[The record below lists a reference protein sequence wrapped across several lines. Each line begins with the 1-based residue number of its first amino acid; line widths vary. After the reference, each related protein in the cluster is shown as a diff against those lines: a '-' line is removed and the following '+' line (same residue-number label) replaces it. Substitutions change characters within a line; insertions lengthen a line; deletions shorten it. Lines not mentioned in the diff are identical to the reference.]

1 MMVMFNVTPHIHM
14 SLVDNADSLLERP
27 TDGREVNCHAS
38 AWDFKNGKD
47 FRVKQCTNVK
57 HFDFIVAI
65 HELAHI
71 QYFIQYQNQSY
82 YYKHGANPG
91 FHEAVGDI
99 VGLSIGTPSYFQ
111 QLGLLGS
118 EVDINDEETNINLL
132 YNMALKKIA
141 FLPWAYLV
149 DKFRWDLFTGAAS
162 KVGAIS
168 SHDIC

>member
-1 MMVMFNVTPHIHM
+1 M
-14 SLVDNADSLLERP
+14 LEKP
-27 TDGREVNCHAS
+27 TDGREVDCHPT
-38 AWDFKNGKD
+38 AWDFRNGKD
-47 FRVKQCTNVK
+47 YRVKQCTNVK
-57 HFDFIVAI
+57 QQDFITVN
-65 HELAHI
+65 HELGHI
-71 QYFIQYQNQSY
+71 QYAMQYKNLSFY
-82 YYKHGANPG
+82 YREGANPG
-91 FHEAVGDI
+91 FHEAVGNI
-99 VGLSIGTPSYFQ
+99 IGLSTGTPSYFQ

-168 SHDIC
+168 SFDIC